1 MASKTIRGIV
11 FVKGPKKPTLR
22 DDVVSRINK
31 NTKELF
37 EKYAQKM
44 ELPEGHFK
52 EFYALVN
59 DLNNYPDHKFRNVF
73 VEDEKLKDK
82 LQKDKPFV
90 VIKLGDPLFKLAN
103 HEFYYRGE
111 LNNKDQPDG
120 RGVVILPGYFVLA
133 ANFKDSIVKGEFF
146 LLDMIR

>member
-1 MASKTIRGIV
+1 MFI
-11 FVKGPKKPTLR
+11 
-22 DDVVSRINK
+22 
-31 NTKELF
+31 
-37 EKYAQKM
+37 
-44 ELPEGHFK
+44 
-52 EFYALVN
+52 
-59 DLNNYPDHKFRNVF
+59 
-73 VEDEKLKDK
+73 EDEKLKDK

-120 RGVVILPGYFVLA
+120 RGVVISPGYFVLA

-146 LLDMIR
+146 LLDTTMG